1 MTATVQTRSHRLPLL
16 GLFALFAAPL
26 AVAFWLY
33 YGTGW
38 RPGQATNHGELVT
51 PVRELP
57 SLAYAQPQAG
67 AEVEKLFA
75 GKWSLVVVA
84 DGRCDEA
91 CRNALVYARQTYVGM
106 GRLTARMQ
114 RVLLATDTCCD
125 HAYLDRDH
133 QGLRVVDL
141 TGTDTL
147 GAARPT
153 LLGAFAAER
162 QAEQIFVVDPLGN
175 LMMRY
180 DTRLNPKGLRQDLQK
195 LLDLSH
201 IG

>member
-1 MTATVQTRSHRLPLL
+1 MTATVQTRPNRLPLI

-33 YGTGW
+33 YGTDW
-38 RPGQATNHGELVT
+38 RPGRTTNNGELVT

-57 SLAYAQPQAG
+57 ALGYAQPATRG
-67 AEVEKLFA
+67 EVEKLFA
-75 GKWSLVVVA
+75 GKWTLVVVA

-91 CRNALVYARQTYVGM
+91 CRNSLVYARQTYIGM
-106 GRLTARMQ
+106 AQLSARMQ
-114 RVLLATDTCCD
+114 RVLLATGQCCD
-125 HAYLDRDH
+125 RTYLDTEH
-133 QGLRVVDL
+133 VGLRTVDL
-141 TGTDTL
+141 TGSDAL
-147 GAARPT
+147 AAGRDA
-153 LLGAFAAER
+153 LLGAFAADR
-162 QAEQIFVVDPLGN
+162 QGEQIFVVDPLGN

-180 DTRLNPKGLRQDLQK
+180 DTRLNPKGLRQDLKK

>member
-1 MTATVQTRSHRLPLL
+1 MTATAQTRPNRLPLI

-33 YGTGW
+33 YGTDW
-38 RPGQATNHGELVT
+38 RPGQTTNHGELVS
-51 PVRELP
+51 PVRTLP
-57 SLAYAQPQAG
+57 ALPFAQPA
-67 AEVEKLFA
+67 ARADVEKLFA

-84 DGRCDEA
+84 DGNCDDA
-91 CRNALVYARQTYVGM
+91 CRNSLVYARQTFIGM

-114 RVLLATDTCCD
+114 RVLLATGQCCD
-125 HAYLDRDH
+125 RGYLDKEH
-133 QGLRVVDL
+133 AGLQVVDL
-141 TGTDTL
+141 TGGDAL
-147 GAARPT
+147 GGGRDT
-153 LLGAFAAER
+153 LLGAFPADR
-162 QAEQIFVVDPLGN
+162 RSEQIFVVDPLGN

-180 DTRLNPKGLRQDLQK
+180 DTRLDPKGLRQDLQK